1 MSAVA
6 TSSAP
11 VAGAS
16 APAELLLQTIAL
28 TKSFGGLAAVQNI
41 DFHISAGEIVG
52 VIGPNGAG
60 KSTFFNLITGLYRP
74 TSGRII
80 VGGKD
85 LTGRKPDAVLRAG
98 VSRTFQNIRL
108 FQNMTVEENVLVGY
122 HARLKSG
129 LLGDILKLPR
139 TRREEA
145 EARARAREV
154 LRFFGDRLLPKSN
167 MLARNLAYADRR
179 LLEIARAMASGPRLL
194 LLDEPTV
201 GMNPSETEEAIRIIA
216 KIRSQRMGIILIEH
230 KLNVVMSM
238 SDRVVVLDYGQKIAE
253 GTPREVQSNELVIE
267 AYLGRKAAANAAKM
281 LDRRESS
288 EGAVS

>member
-1 MSAVA
+1 MSAMAAA
-6 TSSAP
+6 TQP
-11 VAGAS
+11 PAGTTDQKT
-16 APAELLLQTIAL
+16 PFLETIKL

-41 DFHISAGEIVG
+41 DFHINPGEIVG

-60 KSTFFNLITGLYRP
+60 KSTFFNLITGLYKP
-74 TSGRII
+74 SSGRII
-80 VGGKD
+80 VGGKNVA
-85 LTGRKPDAVLRAG
+85 GKKPDAVLRAG

-122 HARLKSG
+122 HSQLKSH
-129 LLGDILKLPR
+129 LIGDILKLPR
-139 TRREEA
+139 TRKEEG
-145 EARARAREV
+145 EARARAYEV
-154 LRFFGDRLLPKSN
+154 LHVFGNRLLPNRN

-179 LLEIARAMASGPRLL
+179 LLEIARALASRPKLL

-216 KIRSQRMGIILIEH
+216 KIRSAQLAIILIEH
-230 KLNVVMSM
+230 KLNVVMGM

-267 AYLGRKAAANAAKM
+267 AYLGRKAAAHAAKM
-281 LDRRESS
+281 LDRREST
-288 EGAVS
+288 EGVSS

>member
-1 MSAVA
+1 
-6 TSSAP
+6 
-11 VAGAS
+11 
-16 APAELLLQTIAL
+16 
-28 TKSFGGLAAVQNI
+28 
-41 DFHISAGEIVG
+41 
-52 VIGPNGAG
+52 
-60 KSTFFNLITGLYRP
+60 
-74 TSGRII
+74 
-80 VGGKD
+80 
-85 LTGRKPDAVLRAG
+85 
-98 VSRTFQNIRL
+98 
-108 FQNMTVEENVLVGY
+108 
-122 HARLKSG
+122 
-129 LLGDILKLPR
+129 LKLPR

-145 EARARAREV
+145 EAHARAREV
-154 LRFFGDRLLPKSN
+154 LRFFGDHLLPNRN

-267 AYLGRKAAANAAKM
+267 AYLGRKAAANAAKV

>member
-1 MSAVA
+1 MTAAVVGSQPA
-6 TSSAP
+6 
-11 VAGAS
+11 AGAGTE
-16 APAELLLQTIAL
+16 APYLLETIAL

-60 KSTFFNLITGLYRP
+60 KSTLFNLITGLYRP

-80 VGGKD
+80 VAGKNVA
-85 LTGRKPDAVLRAG
+85 GKKPDAVLRAG

-139 TRREEA
+139 TRKEEE
-145 EARARAREV
+145 EARARAYEV
-154 LRFFGDRLLPKSN
+154 LRFFGDRLLPN
-167 MLARNLAYADRR
+167 RYTLARNLAYADRR
-179 LLEIARAMASGPRLL
+179 MLEIARAMASRPKLL

-201 GMNPSETEEAIRIIA
+201 GMNPAETEEAIRIIA
-216 KIRSQRMGIILIEH
+216 RIRSQQLAIILIEH
-230 KLNVVMSM
+230 KLNVVMGM

-267 AYLGRKAAANAAKM
+267 AYLGRKAAANAAAM
-281 LDRRESS
+281 LDKRESA
-288 EGAVS
+288 EGAAS